1 MKIKIILF
9 LLTAILSVSNSYASF
24 PVVKASTSN
33 STKAEHQQSSDSD
46 LLVSPA
52 AMASE
57 KSQGIAIVLLLTLG
71 FLAGHRWYLGTPW
84 VINLF
89 FIMTLGGLGIWALAD
104 LIRIITKDLTPAR
117 GRYKRSF
124 F

>member
-9 LLTAILSVSNSYASF
+9 LLTAILSISNSYASF
-24 PVVKASTSN
+24 PVVKAT
-33 STKAEHQQSSDSD
+33 TSDSSNAEYHQSND
-46 LLVSPA
+46 EELLISPA
-52 AMASE
+52 IMASE
-57 KSQGIAIVLLLTLG
+57 KSQGVALVLLLTLG
-71 FLAGHRWYLGTPW
+71 LLAGHRWYLGTPW
-84 VINLF
+84 IINLF
-89 FIMTLGGLGIWALAD
+89 FILTLGGLGVWALVD

>member
-9 LLTAILSVSNSYASF
+9 LLIAIFSTSSSYASF

-33 STKAEHQQSSDSD
+33 SVNAESVQSNDSD

-52 AMASE
+52 IVASE
-57 KSQGIAIVLLLTLG
+57 KSQGIAIVLLLVLG

-84 VINLF
+84 IWNLF
-89 FIMTLGGLGIWALAD
+89 FIMTLGGLGIWALID